1 MSKLGIICAV
11 FLSFLFIACDE
22 KDAKSEKDT
31 ATSAVKKEKDQA
43 KEARKGLFELLPSS
57 ETGIDFANTLVD
69 DVSTME
75 NLFNFDYFYN
85 GAGVAVADFDNDGLQ
100 DLFFAGNQQPN
111 KLYKNLGGLKFEDLS
126 EKAGINK
133 GKVWANGVTVADVNQ
148 DGLLD
153 IYVSQGGPKQRQDR
167 QNLLFINQ
175 GDFKFQESAVAYGLN
190 DNGIST
196 QAVFFDY
203 DKDGD
208 LDCVVSNEN
217 EFYGLDPQR
226 FYATIDKSKENLY
239 NSSTHLYRNDGG
251 KFTDVSE
258 RAGVL
263 TASFGLGVSVSDI
276 NQDGWLDIYIAND
289 YYVPDALYIN
299 QGNGTFKNQVKET
312 TKQVSFYGMGVDI
325 DDLNNDGLKDIFVLD
340 MASSDHIRSKTL
352 MASMNE
358 ARFSLLVDTYDMPYQ
373 YMYNSVQLNQGD
385 AKFINV
391 AQQTKMAKT
400 DWSWAGLITDYD
412 LDGNKDV
419 YVTNGYRRYAL
430 DNDLRRQV
438 AEVQQAYAGQ
448 VPVEIKK
455 QLYDAMPSEKLS
467 NIMFWNKGE
476 LAFENQAYNWGLAN
490 PSFSNGAIY
499 ADLDNDGDLEL
510 VVNNIDETAFV
521 YKNTAVERGLNNFI
535 SVETQGLLSEA
546 FPQVYLTQENG
557 NTQLIEA
564 KRVRGYL
571 SATTQTATFGIGQDA
586 TAAEVKVVWPSGK
599 QEVRKNVAANSKLT
613 FKESEATE
621 AAGNMKTPP
630 AMIKASASNYG
641 LDFSHQENDYN
652 DFSLEVLLPYKQS
665 TMGPFI
671 ATADV
676 NGDGLEDVFV
686 GGAAGQAGQLFKQT
700 ATGFSR
706 VRVPA
711 FTTDAGSEDLK
722 AIFFDA
728 DGDQDLD
735 LYVVSGGNAFAQ
747 GSKRYTDRLYL
758 NDGKGGFSK
767 SADSGLGGMTNS
779 GQAVAALDYD
789 KDGDL
794 DLFVGNRLMPQHY
807 PQAAPSYL
815 LNNDGAGHFTP
826 ADNSSFSAAAGL
838 GLVNDIL
845 VTDFDAD
852 GWSDLIIAVEWD
864 AVKMFRNN
872 QGVFEPYTAVAGLDQ
887 NKGWWF
893 SVSET
898 DINADGKPDYILGN
912 LGVNSKYKATNESPL
927 KVYGHDFDDN
937 GTFDLV
943 LSSKYNGRDVPVR
956 GRECSSQQMP
966 FIAQKFETYASFANA
981 SLQDIYGAK
990 LNDAYQREVNQFHS
1004 MVLLSTS
1011 SGTYKLEELPAFAQ
1025 TAPILGGV
1033 SLDLN
1038 GDDQTEFIAVGNIYN
1053 TEVETPRMDMG
1064 TGLIIQSQN
1073 GAMKTLA
1080 GPAAFYVEG
1089 DAKSIKTVNH
1099 KGSGKTLILVGR
1111 NNASMAVY
1119 EYSGS

>member
-1 MSKLGIICAV
+1 MTRIGMLLLAV
-11 FLSFLFIACDE
+11 LSLVFVACED
-22 KDAKSEKDT
+22 SN
-31 ATSAVKKEKDQA
+31 KEKEQTAKATTKKPKDEA
-43 KEARKGLFELLPSS
+43 KEARKALFELLPANQ
-57 ETGIDFANTLVD
+57 TGINFSNTLVD

-85 GAGVAVADFDNDGLQ
+85 GAGVAVADLNGDGLE
-100 DLFFAGNQQPN
+100 DIFFAGNQQPN
-111 KLYKNLGGLKFEDLS
+111 KLYKNLGDLKFEDVS
-126 EKAGINK
+126 EAAKINE
-133 GKVWANGVTVADVNQ
+133 GKVWANGVTVADVNN

-153 IYVSQGGPKQRQDR
+153 IYVSQGGPKQKEDR
-167 QNLLFINQ
+167 ENLLFINK
-175 GDFKFQESAVAYGLN
+175 GNFQFEESAKAYGLN
-190 DNGIST
+190 DQGIST
-196 QAVFFDY
+196 QAAFFDY

-226 FYATIDKSKENLY
+226 FFATIDKNDANLY

-251 KFTDVSE
+251 RFTDVTK

-263 TASFGLGVSVSDI
+263 NASFGLGLSVSDI
-276 NQDGWLDIYIAND
+276 NQDGWLDIYVAND
-289 YYVPDALYIN
+289 YYVPDALYLN
-299 QGNGTFKNQVKET
+299 QGDGTFKNQVKET

-358 ARFSLLVDTYDMPYQ
+358 ERFSLLVDTYDMPYQ

-412 LDGNKDV
+412 LDGNKDI

-438 AEVQQAYAGQ
+438 AEVQRAYAGQ
-448 VPVEIKK
+448 VPVEVKK

-467 NIMFWNKGE
+467 NIMFWNKGD
-476 LAFENQAYNWGLAN
+476 LAFENQAYQWGLAN
-490 PSFSNGAIY
+490 PSFSNGAVY

-535 SVETQGLLSEA
+535 TVKTEGKLSEA
-546 FPQVYLTQENG
+546 FPQIFLTQNSG

-571 SATTQTATFGIGQDA
+571 SATTNSASFGIGKDTQV
-586 TAAEVKVVWPSGK
+586 AEVKVLWPSGK
-599 QEVRKNVAANSKLT
+599 QEIRTDIAANSTLT
-613 FKESEATE
+613 FKEADATDS
-621 AAGNMKTPP
+621 GRNVNPSQ
-630 AMIKASASNYG
+630 AMLKATASTMG
-641 LDFSHQENDYN
+641 LDFQHKENDYN

-665 TMGPFI
+665 TMGPFM
-671 ATADV
+671 ATADI

-686 GGAAGQAGQLFKQT
+686 GGAAGQSAYLFKQT
-700 ATGFSR
+700 QSGFSR

-711 FTTDAGSEDLK
+711 FTADAEAEDMK
-722 AIFFDA
+722 AVFFDA
-728 DGDQDLD
+728 DGDSDMD

-747 GSKRYTDRLYL
+747 GSIKYTDRLYL
-758 NDGKGGFSK
+758 NDGQGGFTK
-767 SADSGLGGMTNS
+767 SENAVLGAFKQSGH
-779 GQAVAALDYD
+779 AVAALDFD
-789 KDGDL
+789 QDGDM
-794 DLFVGNRLMPQHY
+794 DLMVGNRMLPQQY

-815 LNNDGAGHFTP
+815 LKNDGNGQFTP
-826 ADNSSFSAAAGL
+826 AGTAAFSDAANL
-838 GLVNDIL
+838 GLVNDLL
-845 VTDFDAD
+845 VTDFDND
-852 GWSDLIIAVEWD
+852 GWSDLIVATEWD
-864 AVKMFRNN
+864 AVKMYRNN
-872 QGVFEPYTAVAGLDQ
+872 QGSFEAYQGVAGLADQ
-887 NKGWWF
+887 KGWWF

-898 DINADGKPDYILGN
+898 DINKDGKPDYILGN
-912 LGVNSKYKATNESPL
+912 LGVNSKYKATESTPL
-927 KVYGHDFDDN
+927 KVYGYDFDDN
-937 GTFDLV
+937 GSFDLV

-966 FIAQKFETYASFANA
+966 FIAQKFETYAAFANA

-990 LNDAYQREVNQFHS
+990 LNSAYQREVNQFHS
-1004 MVLLSTS
+1004 MVMLSNS
-1011 SGTYKLEELPAFAQ
+1011 AGGHDLIELPAYAQ
-1025 TAPILGGV
+1025 TAPVLGGITV
-1033 SLDLN
+1033 DVASD
-1038 GDDQTEFIAVGNIYN
+1038 GTPAFVAVGNIYN

-1064 TGLIIQSQN
+1064 TGMVLQWQDGSFKAS
-1073 GAMKTLA
+1073 G
-1080 GPAAFYVEG
+1080 GPSTFYVEG
-1089 DAKSIKTVNH
+1089 DAKSITAIDH
-1099 KGSGKTLILVGR
+1099 KGTGKTLVLVGR
-1111 NNASMAVY
+1111 NNGPLGVFELVKS
-1119 EYSGS
+1119 